1 MTKKIPPKWPI
12 LAFALLLGAMGLAIV
27 ALPLLIVGGAD
38 NTELQ
43 QRTTRIGGA
52 LLSVGV
58 VVFIIYLFKRN
69 Q

>member
-1 MTKKIPPKWPI
+1 
-12 LAFALLLGAMGLAIV
+12 MGLAIV